1 MMALIHGKQVYH
13 EALSIDNYCVLH
25 EIYSIV
31 KNNRHFLKSFTCII
45 DENTQKTN
53 PKDPVEDEIQDAWF
67 KEYLKREQ
75 TLSFERLRQQE
86 TLLNITQNL
95 LQDIK
100 QMTYVN

>member
-1 MMALIHGKQVYH
+1 MKFIR
-13 EALSIDNYCVLH
+13 LSRITD
-25 EIYSIV
+25 I
-31 KNNRHFLKSFTCII
+31 FLNPFTSII

-53 PKDPVEDEIQDAWF
+53 PKDPEEDEIQDAWF